1 MGELQH
7 SRESAVRGWK
17 RTVKLKD
24 LLSDDDSAANARRI
38 AGLMAARLKR
48 LPYYEEGGIDDFS
61 STVEEFE
68 GIATST
74 AEDYDEDWTVLR
86 HFNACMSALYDWAD
100 AERVWIA

>member
-1 MGELQH
+1 MLPSH
-7 SRESAVRGWK
+7 SSATRRWK
-17 RTVKLKD
+17 RTVQLKD
-24 LLSDDDSAANARRI
+24 LLSEDGAAANTRRI
-38 AGLMAARLKR
+38 AGQVAARLKR

-68 GIATST
+68 GIAEST
-74 AEDYDEDWTVLR
+74 DDDYELDWRPVD